1 VASACRLGE
10 NRRGEDDAASAM
22 LYRSLEG
29 CQQRVMGQLD
39 TAGALCLGVKAR
51 GAVNPAVFETEDDA
65 NERIAPSIDVRDVS
79 VAELA
84 IPKHLSDGGH
94 MNAEDPFFHENVRPD
109 AINKFLLGDD
119 LAGAIG
125 EVDQDIQCSAAKRKH

>member
-1 VASACRLGE
+1 MRAWGM
-10 NRRGEDDAASAM
+10 RRGEDDAASAM
-22 LYRSLEG
+22 LYRGLEG
-29 CQQRVMGQLD
+29 CQQRVMGLQLD

-51 GAVNPAVFETEDDA
+51 SAVNRAVFETDDDA